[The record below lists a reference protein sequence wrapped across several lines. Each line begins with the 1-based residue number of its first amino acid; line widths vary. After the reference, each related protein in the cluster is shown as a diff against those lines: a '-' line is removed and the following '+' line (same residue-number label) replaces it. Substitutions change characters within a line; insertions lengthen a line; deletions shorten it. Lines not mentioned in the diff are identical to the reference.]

1 MNSFST
7 CFSFILRGRFR
18 PKNNDMQYC
27 IILFNLKFCSFCSPC
42 SSVFLFLQ
50 YVVGFLQIPFVEQ
63 KTIYRPT
70 SNNKINYFCYSW
82 QEDLML
88 WLNTFSIIRLFKS
101 YNSHFVGNKAEE
113 YGIRMHYIRFVDF
126 LVGRFNTCW
135 SFGAYSE
142 SESSICKS
150 LVGRPSV
157 NNMIRGAMQCSC
169 IHVACPTL
177 KHTKRKKTY

>member
-1 MNSFST
+1 
-7 CFSFILRGRFR
+7 
-18 PKNNDMQYC
+18 
-27 IILFNLKFCSFCSPC
+27 
-42 SSVFLFLQ
+42 
-50 YVVGFLQIPFVEQ
+50 
-63 KTIYRPT
+63 
-70 SNNKINYFCYSW
+70 
-82 QEDLML
+82 ML
-88 WLNTFSIIRLFKS
+88 WLYTFSIIRLFKS

-113 YGIRMHYIRFVDF
+113 YGKKMHYIRFVDF

-177 KHTKRKKTY
+177 KHTKRKKKLTRFSLFLAINIFVCVKGQWKMITKTQLN